1 MLHILLIA
9 NISIWNKILYID
21 FSRYIYVLLIFIG
34 IWFVVSWIR
43 QKLIKTSII
52 MLMIL
57 ILLFIASFTDFLI
70 NIPNYIQYIVLIVL
84 GASLFLVYERE
95 SNVN

>member
-1 MLHILLIA
+1 MLHILLIDKI
-9 NISIWNKILYID
+9 NILNEILYTD
-21 FSRYIYVLLIFIG
+21 FSHYIYALLIFIG
-34 IWFVVSWIR
+34 IWFVVSWIK

-57 ILLFIASFTDFLI
+57 LLLFIASFTDFLI

-84 GASLFLVYERE
+84 GVSLFLVYENE